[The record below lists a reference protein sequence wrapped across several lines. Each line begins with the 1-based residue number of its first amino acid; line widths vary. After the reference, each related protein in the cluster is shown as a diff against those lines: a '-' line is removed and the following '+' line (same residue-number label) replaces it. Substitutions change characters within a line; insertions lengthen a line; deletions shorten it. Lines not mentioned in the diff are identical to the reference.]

1 MSDNNHDE
9 LEQNNNA
16 KHKDI
21 VQEADE
27 ESFPASDPPAWTGG
41 KPHNHRKP
49 PEQKPQGSKPKS
61 ALRHIYLSIRRFFG
75 K

>member
-1 MSDNNHDE
+1 MNDNNHDK
-9 LEQNNNA
+9 LEEKNNTT
-16 KHKDI
+16 HKDI

-27 ESFPASDPPAWTGG
+27 ESFPASDPPAWTSG
-41 KPHNHRKP
+41 KPHEHRKP
-49 PEQKPQGSKPKS
+49 EEQKPKPVS